1 MQQQEFQNM
10 IKKSEYSFFVFSSPI
25 ISPFNLAL
33 HTWIVIVYPDEKI
46 IRRDFCHFKN
56 TDNPSLIYLWKDW
69 LQPREW
75 IHKYFWWTK
84 RFESKLLYHCS
95 GKSDSLAYKVVSWI
109 ENNVEHYPYKHHYWL
124 IWHNSNYFTQRILN
138 QFPEVKC
145 TLPRRAIW
153 K

>member
-10 IKKSEYSFFVFSSPI
+10 IKKYEYNFFVFTCPAI
-25 ISPFNLAL
+25 MPLNFAL
-33 HTWIVIVYPDEKI
+33 HTWVVIVDHGKVD
-46 IRRDFCHFKN
+46 RRELGHFRNAPLQYLHRNLLEPRWWLNK
-56 TDNPSLIYLWKDW
+56 YLWKT
-69 LQPREW
+69 
-75 IHKYFWWTK
+75 HS

-109 ENNVEHYPYKHHYWL
+109 ENNVEHYPYKDHYWL
-124 IWHNSNYFTQRILN
+124 VWHNSNYFTQRILN

-145 TLPRRAIW
+145 KLPRRAIG